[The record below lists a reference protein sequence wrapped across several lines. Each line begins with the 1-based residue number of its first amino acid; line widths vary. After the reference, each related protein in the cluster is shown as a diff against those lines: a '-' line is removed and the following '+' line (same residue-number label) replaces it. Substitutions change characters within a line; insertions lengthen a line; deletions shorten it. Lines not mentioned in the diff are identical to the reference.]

1 MQGRTLVE
9 FGQWLSYKAR
19 EMAAGHISSA
29 LIAWLKDVIK
39 LLESTEMDIMS
50 WLRDVVDFR
59 YPLGMYMSTVSYFD
73 SQINTLITYLKEQDL
88 YDQSLIIVTA
98 PHGEMLENST
108 IPYHHFL
115 LTPDTLHVPLII
127 KPPKQNDT
135 RSGTRINGGF
145 DLIDLFPT
153 IMDIQGLPHGF
164 KLSGVSRWDLIR
176 RGQDIPPHDSFAAG
190 MHQLSH

>member
-73 SQINTLITYLKEQDL
+73 SQINTLIKYLKEQDL

-115 LTPDTLHVPLII
+115 LTPETLHVPLIMKLPMATGDI
-127 KPPKQNDT
+127 KPGL
-135 RSGTRINGGF
+135 RLGGVF
-145 DLIDLFPT
+145 DLIDMFPT
-153 IMDIQGLPHGF
+153 MMDIQGLPNPG
-164 KLSGVSRWDLIR
+164 KLSGV
-176 RGQDIPPHDSFAAG
+176 
-190 MHQLSH
+190 